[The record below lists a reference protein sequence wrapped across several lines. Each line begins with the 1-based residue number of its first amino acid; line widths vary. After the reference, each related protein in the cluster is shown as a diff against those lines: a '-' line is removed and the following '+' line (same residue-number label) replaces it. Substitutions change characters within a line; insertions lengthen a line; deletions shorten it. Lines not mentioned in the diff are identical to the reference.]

1 MPTTPTNI
9 FGKNVITINGDV
21 PPSQPVGAPHI
32 ITLDFDTLGIT
43 EYSLSA
49 LEFTSY
55 IIYIFLTGATTGT
68 SPTIY
73 LPSTHNM
80 NGQTVMIKNLTPD
93 DYSVQPVPGVQLDA
107 GTYPS
112 ISIIALGNTGDIG
125 AVTFAAN
132 PTPVDSW
139 YITDVYI
146 QV

>member
-1 MPTTPTNI
+1 MAQPPNNVFTR
-9 FGKNVITINGDV
+9 NVITIPDTPV
-21 PPSQPVGAPHI
+21 PSQPVGAPKV

-43 EYSLSA
+43 EYSLSP

-55 IIYIFLTGATTGT
+55 LVYIVLTGATTGT
-68 SPTIY
+68 SPTVY

-80 NGQTVMIKNLTPD
+80 NGQTVVIKNATPD
-93 DYSVQPVPGVQLDA
+93 NYSIQPSPGVLLDA

-112 ISIIALGNTGDIG
+112 ISLIAIGNPGDVG
-125 AVTFAAN
+125 AVTVIAN

-146 QV
+146 QL